1 MRLSPRL
8 KYISEFVSDGKK
20 IADIGTDHGYIPI
33 SLLLDKKISFAILSD
48 INRGPLNNAK
58 KEVTKNNVQNYVDLR
73 LGSGMETLRDGE
85 VDQVIIAGM
94 GGILISDII
103 EKEIELSKKLDKLIL
118 QPMQAPEELRKY
130 LLKNGFKIIDEH
142 FVREDH
148 RIYEIIETV
157 FDKEFLSEYQGDE
170 DSEQKTY
177 TQYIYSLF
185 ENNSDKLIYTNPYYE
200 NIKKKLNH
208 IVKNHILKMVNRNDK
223 TVNDNVFDEN
233 IIERKAIEENIIK
246 ENAIEEKTIERNI
259 LERNAIA
266 ENTIEKNLENEISKL
281 YFEVSKLMIAKRDK
295 LFEEFLEK
303 KIYECE
309 SIVSKMTGINAN
321 DLADTTFE
329 TYNENVK
336 SKVEQVVIRKIILDL
351 LKYDIK

>member
-1 MRLSPRL
+1 MKLTPRL
-8 KYISEFVSDGKK
+8 KYISELVSDGKK

-103 EKEIELSKKLDKLIL
+103 EKKIELSKNLDKLIL
-118 QPMQAPEELRKY
+118 QPMQAPEELRRY
-130 LLKNGFKIIDEH
+130 LSKNGFKIIDEH

-148 RIYEIIETV
+148 RIYEIIEAV
-157 FDKEFLSEYQGDE
+157 YDKELLTENQDDE
-170 DSEQKTY
+170 DFEQKKY

-185 ENNSDKLIYTNPYYE
+185 KNNGDKLIYTSSYYE

-208 IVKNHILKMVNRNDK
+208 IVKNHILKMVNKNDK
-223 TVNDNVFDEN
+223 IVNDNVFDEK
-233 IIERKAIEENIIK
+233 IIERKAIDENIIK
-246 ENAIEEKTIERNI
+246 EKAIEENTIERNI
-259 LERNAIA
+259 IERNAID
-266 ENTIEKNLENEISKL
+266 ENTIKKNLENEISKL
-281 YFEVSKLMIAKRDK
+281 SFEVSKLMIAKRDK

-309 SIVSKMTGINAN
+309 SIVLKMIGINAK
-321 DLADTTFE
+321 DLDDTTFE

-336 SKVEQVVIRKIILDL
+336 NKVEQVVIRKIILDL

>member
-1 MRLSPRL
+1 MKLTPRL
-8 KYISEFVSDGKK
+8 KYISELVSDGKK

-103 EKEIELSKKLDKLIL
+103 EKKIELSKNLDKLIL
-118 QPMQAPEELRKY
+118 QPMQAPEELRRY
-130 LLKNGFKIIDEH
+130 LSKNGFKIIDEH

-148 RIYEIIETV
+148 RIYEIIEAV
-157 FDKEFLSEYQGDE
+157 YDKELLTEKQDDE
-170 DSEQKTY
+170 GFEQKKY

-185 ENNSDKLIYTNPYYE
+185 KNNGDKLIYTSSYYE
-200 NIKKKLNH
+200 NIKKKLDH

-233 IIERKAIEENIIK
+233 IIERKAIEEKIIK
-246 ENAIEEKTIERNI
+246 EKTIERNI

-321 DLADTTFE
+321 DLDTTFE
-329 TYNENVK
+329 THNENVK

>member
-8 KYISEFVSDGKK
+8 KYISELVSDGKK

-58 KEVTKNNVQNYVDLR
+58 KEVIKNNVQNYVDLR

-94 GGILISDII
+94 GGILISEII
-103 EKEIELSKKLDKLIL
+103 EKKIELSKKLDKLIL

-148 RIYEIIETV
+148 RIYEIIEAA
-157 FDKEFLSEYQGDE
+157 FDKELLSEYQGDE
-170 DSEQKTY
+170 YSEQKTY

-208 IVKNHILKMVNRNDK
+208 IVKNHILKMVNKNDK
-223 TVNDNVFDEN
+223 IVNDNVFDEN

-246 ENAIEEKTIERNI
+246 EKTIEENTIERN
-259 LERNAIA
+259 AIT

-329 TYNENVK
+329 TFNENVK

>member
-1 MRLSPRL
+1 MKLTPRL
-8 KYISEFVSDGKK
+8 KYISELVSDGKK

-103 EKEIELSKKLDKLIL
+103 EKKIELSKNLDKLIL
-118 QPMQAPEELRKY
+118 QPMQAPEELRRY
-130 LLKNGFKIIDEH
+130 LSKNGFKIIDEH

-148 RIYEIIETV
+148 RIYEIIEAV
-157 FDKEFLSEYQGDE
+157 YDKELLTENQDDE
-170 DSEQKTY
+170 DFEQKKY

-185 ENNSDKLIYTNPYYE
+185 KNNGDKLIYTSSYYE
-200 NIKKKLNH
+200 NIKKKINH
-208 IVKNHILKMVNRNDK
+208 IVKNHILKMVNKNDK
-223 TVNDNVFDEN
+223 IVNDNVFDEN
-233 IIERKAIEENIIK
+233 IIK
-246 ENAIEEKTIERNI
+246 ENAIEENTIERN
-259 LERNAIA
+259 AID
-266 ENTIEKNLENEISKL
+266 ENTIKKNLENEISKL
-281 YFEVSKLMIAKRDK
+281 SFEVSKLMIAKRDK

-309 SIVSKMTGINAN
+309 SIVSKMIGINAK
-321 DLADTTFE
+321 DLDDTTFE

>member
-1 MRLSPRL
+1 MKLTPRL
-8 KYISEFVSDGKK
+8 KYISELVSDGKK

-94 GGILISDII
+94 GGILISEII
-103 EKEIELSKKLDKLIL
+103 EKKIELSKNLDKLIL
-118 QPMQAPEELRKY
+118 QPMQAPEELRRY
-130 LLKNGFKIIDEH
+130 LSKNGFKIIDEH

-148 RIYEIIETV
+148 RIYEIIEAV
-157 FDKEFLSEYQGDE
+157 YDKALLTENQDDE
-170 DSEQKTY
+170 DFEQKKY

-185 ENNSDKLIYTNPYYE
+185 KNNGDKLIYTSSYYE
-200 NIKKKLNH
+200 NIRKKINH
-208 IVKNHILKMVNRNDK
+208 IVKNHILKMVNKNDK
-223 TVNDNVFDEN
+223 IVNDNVFDEN
-233 IIERKAIEENIIK
+233 IIERNII
-246 ENAIEEKTIERNI
+246 
-259 LERNAIA
+259 ERNAID
-266 ENTIEKNLENEISKL
+266 ENTIKKNLENEISKL
-281 YFEVSKLMIAKRDK
+281 SFEVSKLMIAKRDK

-309 SIVSKMTGINAN
+309 SIVSKMIGINAK
-321 DLADTTFE
+321 DLDDTTFE

-336 SKVEQVVIRKIILDL
+336 NKVEQVVIRKIILDL

>member
-1 MRLSPRL
+1 MKLTPRL
-8 KYISEFVSDGKK
+8 KYISELVSDGKK

-94 GGILISDII
+94 GGILISEII
-103 EKEIELSKKLDKLIL
+103 EKKIELSKNLDKLIL
-118 QPMQAPEELRKY
+118 QPMQAPEELRRY
-130 LLKNGFKIIDEH
+130 LSKNGFKIIDEH

-148 RIYEIIETV
+148 RIYEIIEAV
-157 FDKEFLSEYQGDE
+157 YDKALLTENQDDE
-170 DSEQKTY
+170 DFEQKKY
-177 TQYIYSLF
+177 TQYIYSLLK
-185 ENNSDKLIYTNPYYE
+185 NNGDKLIYTSSYYE
-200 NIKKKLNH
+200 NIKKKINH
-208 IVKNHILKMVNRNDK
+208 IVKNHILKMVNKNDK
-223 TVNDNVFDEN
+223 IVNDNVFDEN
-233 IIERKAIEENIIK
+233 IIK
-246 ENAIEEKTIERNI
+246 ENAIEENTIERN
-259 LERNAIA
+259 AID
-266 ENTIEKNLENEISKL
+266 ENTIKKNLENEISKL
-281 YFEVSKLMIAKRDK
+281 SFEVSKLMIAKRDK

-309 SIVSKMTGINAN
+309 SIVSKMIGINAK
-321 DLADTTFE
+321 DLDDTTFE
-329 TYNENVK
+329 TYNENFK
-336 SKVEQVVIRKIILDL
+336 NKVEQVVIRKIILDL

>member
-1 MRLSPRL
+1 MKLTPRL
-8 KYISEFVSDGKK
+8 KYISELVSDGKK

-103 EKEIELSKKLDKLIL
+103 ENKIELSKNLDKLIL
-118 QPMQAPEELRKY
+118 QPMQAPEELRRY
-130 LLKNGFKIIDEH
+130 LSKNGFKIIDEH

-148 RIYEIIETV
+148 RIYEIIEAV
-157 FDKEFLSEYQGDE
+157 YDKELLTEKQDDE
-170 DSEQKTY
+170 DFEQKKY

-185 ENNSDKLIYTNPYYE
+185 KNNGDKLIYTSSYYE
-200 NIKKKLNH
+200 NIRKKINH
-208 IVKNHILKMVNRNDK
+208 IVKNHILKMVNKNDK
-223 TVNDNVFDEN
+223 IVNDNVFDEN
-233 IIERKAIEENIIK
+233 IIERKAIEEN
-246 ENAIEEKTIERNI
+246 TIERN
-259 LERNAIA
+259 AID
-266 ENTIEKNLENEISKL
+266 ENTIKKNLENEISKL
-281 YFEVSKLMIAKRDK
+281 SFEVSKLMIVKRDK

-309 SIVSKMTGINAN
+309 SIVSKMIGINAK
-321 DLADTTFE
+321 DLDDTTFE

-336 SKVEQVVIRKIILDL
+336 NKVEQVVIRKIILDL

>member
-1 MRLSPRL
+1 MKLTPRL
-8 KYISEFVSDGKK
+8 KYISELVSDGKK

-103 EKEIELSKKLDKLIL
+103 EKKIELSKNLDKLIL
-118 QPMQAPEELRKY
+118 QLMQAPEELRRY
-130 LLKNGFKIIDEH
+130 LSKNGFKIIDEH

-148 RIYEIIETV
+148 RIYEIIEAV
-157 FDKEFLSEYQGDE
+157 YDKELLTENQDDE
-170 DSEQKTY
+170 DFEQKKY

-185 ENNSDKLIYTNPYYE
+185 KNNGDKLIYTSSYYE
-200 NIKKKLNH
+200 NIKKKINH
-208 IVKNHILKMVNRNDK
+208 IVKNHILKMVNKNDK
-223 TVNDNVFDEN
+223 IVNDNVFDEN
-233 IIERKAIEENIIK
+233 IIK
-246 ENAIEEKTIERNI
+246 ENTIERN
-259 LERNAIA
+259 AID
-266 ENTIEKNLENEISKL
+266 ENTIKKNLENEISKL
-281 YFEVSKLMIAKRDK
+281 SFEVSKLMIAKRDK

-309 SIVSKMTGINAN
+309 SIVSKMIGINAK
-321 DLADTTFE
+321 DLDDTTFE

-336 SKVEQVVIRKIILDL
+336 NKVEQVVIRKIILDL

>member
-1 MRLSPRL
+1 MKLTPRL
-8 KYISEFVSDGKK
+8 KYISELVSDGKK

-94 GGILISDII
+94 GGILISEII
-103 EKEIELSKKLDKLIL
+103 EKKIELSKNLDKLIL
-118 QPMQAPEELRKY
+118 QPMQAPEELRRY
-130 LLKNGFKIIDEH
+130 LSKNGFKIIDEH

-148 RIYEIIETV
+148 RIYEIIEAV
-157 FDKEFLSEYQGDE
+157 YDKALLTENQDDE
-170 DSEQKTY
+170 DFEQKKY

-185 ENNSDKLIYTNPYYE
+185 KNNGDKLIYTSSYYE
-200 NIKKKLNH
+200 NIKKKINH
-208 IVKNHILKMVNRNDK
+208 IVKNHILKMVNKNDK
-223 TVNDNVFDEN
+223 IVNDNVFDEK
-233 IIERKAIEENIIK
+233 IIERKAIDENIIK
-246 ENAIEEKTIERNI
+246 ENAIEENTIERN
-259 LERNAIA
+259 AID
-266 ENTIEKNLENEISKL
+266 ENTIKKNLENEISKL
-281 YFEVSKLMIAKRDK
+281 SFEVSKLMIAKRDK

-309 SIVSKMTGINAN
+309 SIVSKMIGINAK
-321 DLADTTFE
+321 DLDDTTFE

-336 SKVEQVVIRKIILDL
+336 NKVEQVVIRKIILDL

>member
-1 MRLSPRL
+1 MKLTPRL
-8 KYISEFVSDGKK
+8 KYISELVSDGKK

-94 GGILISDII
+94 GGILISEII
-103 EKEIELSKKLDKLIL
+103 EKKIELSKNLDKLIL
-118 QPMQAPEELRKY
+118 QPMQAPEELRRY
-130 LLKNGFKIIDEH
+130 LSKNGFKIIDEH

-148 RIYEIIETV
+148 RIYEIIEAV
-157 FDKEFLSEYQGDE
+157 YDKELLTEKQDDE
-170 DSEQKTY
+170 DFEQKKY

-185 ENNSDKLIYTNPYYE
+185 KNNGDKLIYTSSYYE
-200 NIKKKLNH
+200 NIKKKINH
-208 IVKNHILKMVNRNDK
+208 IVKNHILKMVNKNDK
-223 TVNDNVFDEN
+223 IVNDNVFDEN
-233 IIERKAIEENIIK
+233 IIK
-246 ENAIEEKTIERNI
+246 ENAIEENTIERN
-259 LERNAIA
+259 AID
-266 ENTIEKNLENEISKL
+266 ENTIKKNLENEISKL
-281 YFEVSKLMIAKRDK
+281 SFEVSKLMIAKRDK

-309 SIVSKMTGINAN
+309 SIVSKMIGINAK
-321 DLADTTFE
+321 DLDDTTFE

-336 SKVEQVVIRKIILDL
+336 NKVEQVVIRKIILDL

>member
-1 MRLSPRL
+1 MKLTPRL
-8 KYISEFVSDGKK
+8 KYISELVSDGKK

-58 KEVTKNNVQNYVDLR
+58 KEVTKNNVQNFVDLR

-94 GGILISDII
+94 GGILISEII
-103 EKEIELSKKLDKLIL
+103 EKKIELSKNLDKLIL
-118 QPMQAPEELRKY
+118 QPMQAPEELRRY
-130 LLKNGFKIIDEH
+130 LSKNGFKIIDEH

-148 RIYEIIETV
+148 RIYEIIEAV
-157 FDKEFLSEYQGDE
+157 YDKELLTEKQVDE
-170 DSEQKTY
+170 DFEQKKY

-185 ENNSDKLIYTNPYYE
+185 KNNGDKLIYTSSYYE
-200 NIKKKLNH
+200 NIRKKINH
-208 IVKNHILKMVNRNDK
+208 IVKNHILKMVNKNDK
-223 TVNDNVFDEN
+223 IVNDNVFDEN
-233 IIERKAIEENIIK
+233 IIERKAIEEN
-246 ENAIEEKTIERNI
+246 TIERNI
-259 LERNAIA
+259 IERNAID
-266 ENTIEKNLENEISKL
+266 ENTIKKNLENEISKL
-281 YFEVSKLMIAKRDK
+281 SFEVSKLMIAKRDK

-309 SIVSKMTGINAN
+309 SIVSKMIGINAK
-321 DLADTTFE
+321 DLNDTTFE

-336 SKVEQVVIRKIILDL
+336 NKVEQIVIRKIILDL

>member
-1 MRLSPRL
+1 MKLTPRL
-8 KYISEFVSDGKK
+8 KYISELVSDGKK

-103 EKEIELSKKLDKLIL
+103 EKKIELSKNLDKLIL
-118 QPMQAPEELRKY
+118 QPMQAPEELRRY
-130 LLKNGFKIIDEH
+130 LSKNGFKIIDEH

-148 RIYEIIETV
+148 RIYEIIEAV
-157 FDKEFLSEYQGDE
+157 YDKELLTENQDDE
-170 DSEQKTY
+170 DFEQKKY

-185 ENNSDKLIYTNPYYE
+185 KNNGDKLIYTSSYYE
-200 NIKKKLNH
+200 NIKKKINH
-208 IVKNHILKMVNRNDK
+208 IVKNHILKMVNKNDK
-223 TVNDNVFDEN
+223 IVNDNVFDEN
-233 IIERKAIEENIIK
+233 IIK
-246 ENAIEEKTIERNI
+246 ENTIERN
-259 LERNAIA
+259 AID
-266 ENTIEKNLENEISKL
+266 ENTIKKNLENEISKL
-281 YFEVSKLMIAKRDK
+281 SFEVSKLMIAKRDK

-309 SIVSKMTGINAN
+309 SIVSKMIGINAK
-321 DLADTTFE
+321 DLDDTTFE

-336 SKVEQVVIRKIILDL
+336 NKVEQVVIRKIILDL

>member
-1 MRLSPRL
+1 MKLTPRL
-8 KYISEFVSDGKK
+8 KYISELVSDGKK

-103 EKEIELSKKLDKLIL
+103 EKRIELSKNLDKLIL
-118 QPMQAPEELRKY
+118 QPMQAPEELRRY
-130 LLKNGFKIIDEH
+130 LSKNGFKIIDEH

-148 RIYEIIETV
+148 RIYEIIEAV
-157 FDKEFLSEYQGDE
+157 YDKALLTENQDDE
-170 DSEQKTY
+170 DFEQKKY

-185 ENNSDKLIYTNPYYE
+185 KNNGDKLIYTSSYYE
-200 NIKKKLNH
+200 NIKKKINH
-208 IVKNHILKMVNRNDK
+208 IVKNHILKMVNKNDK
-223 TVNDNVFDEN
+223 IVNDNVFDEN
-233 IIERKAIEENIIK
+233 IIK
-246 ENAIEEKTIERNI
+246 ENAIEENTIERN
-259 LERNAIA
+259 AID
-266 ENTIEKNLENEISKL
+266 ENTIKKNLENEISKL
-281 YFEVSKLMIAKRDK
+281 SFEVSKLMIAKRDK

-309 SIVSKMTGINAN
+309 SIVSKMIGINAK
-321 DLADTTFE
+321 DLDDTTFE

-336 SKVEQVVIRKIILDL
+336 NKVEQVVIRKIILDL

>member
-1 MRLSPRL
+1 MKLTPRL
-8 KYISEFVSDGKK
+8 KYISELVSDGKK

-103 EKEIELSKKLDKLIL
+103 EKKIELSKNLDKLIL
-118 QPMQAPEELRKY
+118 QPMQAPEELRRY
-130 LLKNGFKIIDEH
+130 LSKNGFKIIDEH

-148 RIYEIIETV
+148 RIYEIIEAV
-157 FDKEFLSEYQGDE
+157 YDKELLTENQDDE
-170 DSEQKTY
+170 DFEQKKY

-185 ENNSDKLIYTNPYYE
+185 KNNGDKLIYTSSYYE
-200 NIKKKLNH
+200 NIKKKINH
-208 IVKNHILKMVNRNDK
+208 IVKNHILKMVNKNDK
-223 TVNDNVFDEN
+223 IVNDNVFDEN
-233 IIERKAIEENIIK
+233 IIERKAIEEN
-246 ENAIEEKTIERNI
+246 TIERNPI
-259 LERNAIA
+259 D
-266 ENTIEKNLENEISKL
+266 ENTIKKNLENEISKL
-281 YFEVSKLMIAKRDK
+281 SFEVSKLMIAKRDK

-309 SIVSKMTGINAN
+309 SIVSKMIGINAK
-321 DLADTTFE
+321 DLDDTTFE

>member
-1 MRLSPRL
+1 MKLTPRL
-8 KYISEFVSDGKK
+8 KYISELVSDGKK

-103 EKEIELSKKLDKLIL
+103 EKKIELSKNLDKLIL
-118 QPMQAPEELRKY
+118 QPMQAPEELRRY
-130 LLKNGFKIIDEH
+130 LSKNGFKIIDEH

-148 RIYEIIETV
+148 RIYEIIEAV
-157 FDKEFLSEYQGDE
+157 YDKELLTEKQDDE
-170 DSEQKTY
+170 DFEQKKY

-185 ENNSDKLIYTNPYYE
+185 KNNGDKLIYTSSYYE
-200 NIKKKLNH
+200 NIRKKINH
-208 IVKNHILKMVNRNDK
+208 IVKNHILKMVNKNDK
-223 TVNDNVFDEN
+223 IVNDNVFDEN

-246 ENAIEEKTIERNI
+246 ENAIERNI
-259 LERNAIA
+259 IERNAID
-266 ENTIEKNLENEISKL
+266 ENTIKKNLENEISKL
-281 YFEVSKLMIAKRDK
+281 SFEVSKLMIAKRDK

-309 SIVSKMTGINAN
+309 SIVSKMIGINAK
-321 DLADTTFE
+321 DLNDTTFE

-336 SKVEQVVIRKIILDL
+336 NKVEQVVIRKIILDL